1 MRIFKK
7 MKSLCFVLV
16 LGATN
21 LGLSFLLEP
30 VSGVSDSMWSE
41 YSGEAEVD
49 TIFVGSSVCATTFDA
64 RIFDEVLGV
73 KSFNMGTPAQPIGQ
87 SMDAIEIAYKEHEIK
102 TVIMGT
108 GFFIFQEDPTEE
120 AEMTFT
126 IGHARLRG
134 GIEGIAE
141 SITYM
146 LSEEVIGTENS
157 INYAF
162 PWLYNHVEISV
173 DAIYQNVV
181 EKLQAKKENTLS
193 EDVNAESGKGFRPY
207 YGEIDKDTIWTNN
220 SYYCYSG
227 TLEPRMM
234 AKFKELMT
242 YCNENGIE
250 LIVVNTPHPAHDI
263 VTCYS
268 YYENMDRVI
277 SGLCEEY
284 GVAYYDFSLVKPE
297 LFENKIE
304 YFYDF
309 EHLNY
314 DGAQNFSN
322 MFCEFLQK
330 RQNGEDVEQYFYT
343 VKEFYETNESLL
355 EEWTNTRGISR

>member
-1 MRIFKK
+1 MRIFKI
-7 MKSLCFVLV
+7 MKSLCFVFV
-16 LGATN
+16 LGLVN
-21 LGLSFLLEP
+21 ILLSFLLEP
-30 VSGVSDSMWSE
+30 VYGVSDSMWRE
-41 YSGEAEVD
+41 YSEETALD
-49 TIFVGSSVCATTFDA
+49 TIFVGSSVCATTFDPQ
-64 RIFDEVLGV
+64 ILGETLAI

-87 SMDAIEIAYKEHEIK
+87 SLDAIEIAHKEHGIQ

-126 IGHARLRG
+126 MGHARLKG
-134 GIEGIAE
+134 GIEGLLE
-141 SITYM
+141 SISYM
-146 LSEEVIGTENS
+146 LSEEVVRTENS

-162 PWLYNHVEISV
+162 PWLYNHVEISPN
-173 DAIYQNVV
+173 AIYRNVAD
-181 EKLQAKKENTLS
+181 KLQAKKDDELR
-193 EDVNAESGKGFRPY
+193 EDVNAEGEKGFRPY

-250 LIVVNTPHPAHDI
+250 LIVVNTPHPAYDI
-263 VTCYS
+263 VTGYS

-277 SGLCEEY
+277 SGLCKDY
-284 GVAYYDFSLVKPE
+284 GAAYYDFSLVKPE
-297 LFENKIE
+297 LFENKME

-314 DGAQNFSN
+314 DGAQKFSN
-322 MFCEFLQK
+322 MFCKFLQK

-343 VKEFYETNESLL
+343 VKEFYEANESLL
-355 EEWTNTRGISR
+355 EEWMNTRGISR